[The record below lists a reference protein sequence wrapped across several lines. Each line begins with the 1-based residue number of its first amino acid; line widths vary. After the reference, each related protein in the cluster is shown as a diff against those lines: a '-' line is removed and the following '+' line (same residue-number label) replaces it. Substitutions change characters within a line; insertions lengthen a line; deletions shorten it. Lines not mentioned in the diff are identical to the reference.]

1 MLPDDII
8 IRRATKP
15 EIIKYYLGWY
25 KFKHFLLSFRGR
37 RKEKLLEKEAL
48 QRLVD
53 AYLVQTA
60 PPALVNR
67 FLSLPQPSL
76 IVNPLANLPSPPSAR
91 SWPYRRKFPK
101 GS

>member
-53 AYLVQTA
+53 AYLVQTGQR
-60 PPALVNR
+60 PAKR
-67 FLSLPQPSL
+67 
-76 IVNPLANLPSPPSAR
+76 
-91 SWPYRRKFPK
+91 RRKEVMYSAK
-101 GS
+101 VTSRDRMGSTR